1 MRNAQRLKR
10 REDFAKVYR
19 QGLAYAQGPLVLRV
33 QANPEGSVPR
43 FGFAVGKRLGGAV
56 VRNRIKRRLREAV
69 SQSGVE
75 GAVDVVVI
83 ARASAVGASYQE
95 LETTLL
101 ELLTRAGLEVGSAD
115 VAKGGG

>member
-1 MRNAQRLKR
+1 M
-10 REDFAKVYR
+10 
-19 QGLAYAQGPLVLRV
+19 
-33 QANPEGSVPR
+33 
-43 FGFAVGKRLGGAV
+43 
-56 VRNRIKRRLREAV
+56 

-101 ELLTRAGLEVGSAD
+101 ELLTRAGLELGSAD